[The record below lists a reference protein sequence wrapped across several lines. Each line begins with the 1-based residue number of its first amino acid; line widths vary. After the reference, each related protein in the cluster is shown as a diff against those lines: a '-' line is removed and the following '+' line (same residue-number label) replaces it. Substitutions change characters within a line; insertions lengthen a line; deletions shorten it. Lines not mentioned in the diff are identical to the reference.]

1 MLKDMDFNFISSNYE
16 VLCLKKQPS
25 TLKQASILKLN
36 SINDFYFD
44 QRNREAMSYLLLPN
58 SIRNLIYPSYLM
70 PGQCLVKCARMRSAN
85 GTYEINVNS
94 DGSLKIVL
102 YNAILMSK
110 KVVTYEKN
118 IESLLVSQSG
128 VYLVYDNNQPM
139 RKPTV
144 LYRHNCN
151 PVKQKHDNVADFI
164 STDNLLDN
172 SLASS
177 FVLELS
183 NTGNSLFLV

>member
-1 MLKDMDFNFISSNYE
+1 
-16 VLCLKKQPS
+16 
-25 TLKQASILKLN
+25 
-36 SINDFYFD
+36 
-44 QRNREAMSYLLLPN
+44 
-58 SIRNLIYPSYLM
+58 
-70 PGQCLVKCARMRSAN
+70 MRSAN

-94 DGSLKIVL
+94 DGSLKIVN